1 MSIATSLTPGELT
14 AKAPVRRRLLGELA
28 RTRLSGVILITLLLL
43 LWEVSAARGWIVSD
57 NWPRF
62 SAVLVAAYRGLLSG
76 ELAEILGAT
85 LYRMLAGY
93 AVGCLLGVLFGLLL
107 GSNRILDWTIRPL
120 IEIQRTLPSPAII
133 PPLILFLGVDDT
145 LKIFIIMLA
154 VFPPVFVNTY
164 GGVRGLDE
172 TLLLTAKTFG
182 PQPVRHIAQDH
193 AARDTSGDDRR
204 HAHRAFAGADHG
216 GHWRDD
222 FRRKRRRQL
231 PYVDA
236 VRHARGF
243 HVRRCDLPG
252 RCGLCAEPGVSP
264 VRACR
269 AALAPL
275 DADGVSS
282 SLIRHVVPPARLQ
295 PSALSSDHH
304 RHDIGVDAFL
314 TILNVHHAHD
324 ARRLAMMTHLGLH
337 HASSTHNAPISYE
350 RMMIGTGGTG

>member
-1 MSIATSLTPGELT
+1 MSIAASLTSAGPT
-14 AKAPVRRRLLGELA
+14 AKAPVRRRLFGELA
-28 RTRLSGVILITLLLL
+28 RTRLSGAVLIALLLL

-93 AVGCLLGVLFGLLL
+93 AIGCILGVLFGLLL

-172 TLLLTAKTFG
+172 TLLLTARTFG
-182 PQPVRHIAQDH
+182 LSRFDTLRKIVLPATLPAMTAGMRIGLSLALIMAVIGEMISGASGVGNYLMSMQYAMRADSMY
-193 AARDTSGDDRR
+193 AAVICLAAAGYLLNRVFLVLE
-204 HAHRAFAGADHG
+204 RAVL
-216 GHWRDD
+216 HW
-222 FRRKRRRQL
+222 
-231 PYVDA
+231 
-236 VRHARGF
+236 
-243 HVRRCDLPG
+243 
-252 RCGLCAEPGVSP
+252 
-264 VRACR
+264 
-269 AALAPL
+269 
-275 DADGVSS
+275 
-282 SLIRHVVPPARLQ
+282 
-295 PSALSSDHH
+295 HH
-304 RHDIGVDAFL
+304 S
-314 TILNVHHAHD
+314 
-324 ARRLAMMTHLGLH
+324 M
-337 HASSTHNAPISYE
+337 
-350 RMMIGTGGTG
+350 RME